1 MTQGLSFDWDGV
13 LRGEPLV
20 EDALNSLAE
29 DFGWTRVFYRT
40 SSSGTRLH
48 ILIAE
53 LSLDMN
59 LEQSLHP
66 ISLSQETIMDYRKRF
81 AEPPWNLECRGRF
94 ISDSARSQA
103 GMRTSRVFTVK
114 NEDLSMPW
122 KNIGPRRS

>member
-40 SSSGTRLH
+40 SSSGTGLH

-66 ISLSQETIMDYRKRF
+66 ISFPKKPLWITESGSLNHRGILSVVGDSFRTPQE
-81 AEPPWNLECRGRF
+81 
-94 ISDSARSQA
+94 
-103 GMRTSRVFTVK
+103 VK
-114 NEDLSMPW
+114 PE
-122 KNIGPRRS
+122 